1 MKRYKLKK
9 DLPTFKAGDKFHISA
24 DDDLVLDNSWIVA
37 YSKSTLEKFPNIL
50 KDWFEEISEYKRWRA
65 EQTDCDVPTY
75 FSATTYGEACVE
87 EDALSSYDNF
97 CYDTGNYFKTEDEAI
112 AYMEYLLARQVILD
126 DAEGGKFMQGGSNWY
141 GVYYKDS
148 CSWGHWYTYTYH
160 QGAIYFKN
168 ENSLRKSL
176 EEHKEQWEIVR
187 KFEMGEE

>member
-1 MKRYKLKK
+1 MKKYKLLK
-9 DLPTFKAGDKFHISA
+9 DTPDLKAGTVFEESTNYFDTKFLINE
-24 DDDLVLDNSWIVA
+24 DLNYQFVV
-37 YSKSTLEKFPNIL
+37 EKIENF
-50 KDWFEEISEYKRWRA
+50 DGWFEEISEYKRWRA

-87 EDALSSYDNF
+87 EDALSSYDDF

-126 DAEGGKFMQGGSNWY
+126 DAEGGKFMQDGSNWY
-141 GVYYKDS
+141 GVYYKNT

-176 EEHKEQWEIVR
+176 EEHREQWEIVR
-187 KFEMGEE
+187 KFEMGEM